1 MTRAEADAG
10 LAWDVLRRF
19 TDPASA
25 RFDAVLAAAGL
36 DPETARA
43 LRFWHREAV
52 EGVRQYAAS
61 ALPAVFLAL
70 AAAQD
75 DVAAAADRAGRAWAE
90 AGARVPD
97 DSPEVIV
104 LPDAGLAEQRRRTV
118 AARLAR
124 IG

>member
-1 MTRAEADAG
+1 MRRAEADAG

-19 TDPASA
+19 SDPASE

-36 DPETARA
+36 DEATARE

-75 DVAAAADRAGRAWAE
+75 DVTAAAERAEQAWA
-90 AGARVPD
+90 ATPAPLPD
-97 DSPEVIV
+97 VIT

-118 AARLAR
+118 AARLSG

>member
-19 TDPASA
+19 TDPAGA
-25 RFDAVLAAAGL
+25 RFEAVLAAADV

-52 EGVRQYAAS
+52 EGVRQYAAYV
-61 ALPAVFLAL
+61 LPAVFLAL

-75 DVAAAADRAGRAWAE
+75 DIVAAADRAERAWSDD
-90 AGARVPD
+90 GAVPTGA
-97 DSPEVIV
+97 PEVV
-104 LPDAGLAEQRRRTV
+104 ALPDTALAEQRRRTV
-118 AARLAR
+118 AARLSR

>member
-25 RFDAVLAAAGL
+25 RFDAVLDAAGL

-43 LRFWHREAV
+43 LRFWHRESV

-61 ALPAVFLAL
+61 ALPSVFLAL

-75 DVAAAADRAGRAWAE
+75 DVAAAADRAERAWAE
-90 AGARVPD
+90 AGERRPD
-97 DSPEVIV
+97 LVV
-104 LPDAGLAEQRRRTV
+104 LPEAGLAEQRRRTV
-118 AARLAR
+118 AARLSR